1 MPRPLG
7 PDEQIRYGHVDRAV
21 LGRARIAVVP
31 VLQPGVGGMSLGRW
45 VLLRRGREDDE
56 ALLAHELVHAEQW
69 YEHGVIGFLARYVWG
84 YLGGLAR
91 YRRHRLAYLAIPFER
106 EARRRTA
113 RWARDR
119 RAG

>member
-7 PDEQIRYGHVDRAV
+7 PEEQIRFDHVDRAV
-21 LGRARIAVVP
+21 LGQVRIAVVP
-31 VLQPGVGGMSLGRW
+31 VLQPGVSGMSIRRLI
-45 VLLRRGREDDE
+45 LLRRGREHDD

-69 YEHGVIGFLARYVWG
+69 HDHGVAGFLARYVWG

-106 EARRRTA
+106 EARRRAA
-113 RWARDR
+113 RWARGR
-119 RAG
+119 RVG